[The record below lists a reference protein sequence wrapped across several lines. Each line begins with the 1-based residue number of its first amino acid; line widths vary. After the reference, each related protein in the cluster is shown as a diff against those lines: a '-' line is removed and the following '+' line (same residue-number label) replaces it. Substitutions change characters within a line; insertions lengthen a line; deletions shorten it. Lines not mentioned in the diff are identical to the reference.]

1 MYTAN
6 RKCTSAIK
14 LVQQNT
20 SLVGK
25 ASTEL
30 NAFKYNRELI
40 KQNAMYS
47 TQSSQVIAP
56 IKKLLVANRGEIAI
70 RVFRACTELNIKTVG
85 IYSEQDE
92 GQIHRIKADESYLI
106 GKGMAPVAA
115 YLNIPEIIKIA
126 KENGVDAIH
135 PGYGFL
141 SERGDFAKACA
152 ANGIRFIGPSP
163 DVMYKMGNKTEARKA
178 AISAGVRIMAGTE
191 QAIIDLKDARA
202 FVEEHELPVIFKA
215 AHGGGGR
222 GMRVV
227 KSLAEL
233 DESFVRATSE
243 AKAAFGNGEVFI
255 EKFIEKPRHIEV
267 QILGD
272 NHKNVSHLYE
282 RDCSVQRRHQKVL
295 EIAPAP
301 NLSTEARDLM
311 LNDAVKLAKHVGYQ
325 NAGTVEFLLD
335 SQGRHYFIEVNA
347 RLQVEHTVTE
357 EITGVDLVQ
366 SQIKVAEGHTLQDL
380 GLTQDKIKVNGSSI
394 QCRMTTE
401 DPAKDFQPD
410 NGRLEVYRSGEG
422 MGIRI
427 DAANAFTG
435 ANISPFYDSLLVKI
449 IAHAKDHPTACA
461 KMTRA
466 LKEFR
471 IRGVKTNIPYL
482 INVLENKKFID
493 YTNMNTSFI
502 EENPDLIQAL
512 RPSRN
517 RAQKLLNYLGNIM
530 VNGPLTE
537 LGTDLKP
544 AKITP
549 TVPEAFSTH
558 NVQDMD
564 NYQPPTGWRD
574 VYVSQGPQKFAKAIR
589 DHTKSTH
596 NLLLMDTTMR
606 DAHQSLLATRVRTH
620 DLKRIAPFVAHQFP
634 GLYSMEMW
642 GGATFDVAL
651 RFLHE
656 CPWER
661 LRELR
666 KLMPNIPFQM
676 LLRGA
681 NAVGYTNYPDNVVYE
696 FCKMSVDNG
705 MDIFRVFDS
714 LNYLP
719 NLRVGMDAVNKAGG
733 IVEAAISYTG
743 DVSDPARTKYNL
755 DYYVGLAD
763 ELVKSGTHILAIKD
777 MAGLLKPK
785 AVHMLIDAIR
795 QRHPDVPIHLHTH
808 DTAGTGVANYLAAA
822 EAGCDVVDVAV
833 DSMSGMTSQPSM
845 GAVVAALLNTPQ
857 NTGIDLTSV
866 FKYSSYWEETRT
878 LYAPFECTTT
888 MKSGNADVYQNEIPG
903 GQYTNLQFQAYSLGL
918 GSQFEE
924 VKKKYT
930 EANQIL
936 GDIIKVTP
944 SSKIVGDLAQFMVQN
959 KLSTKDVYEQAESL
973 SFPSSVV
980 EYMQGLIGQPPGGFP
995 EPLRS
1000 QIVKE
1005 KTKYEDRPGKAMEP
1019 LDFAKVKEDLIAK
1032 FGPIVE
1038 DCDVMSYVMF
1048 PKVLEEFL
1056 EFKTKFGPVD
1066 TLDTRVFFV
1075 GPNIA
1080 ESLDIPIEKGKH
1092 LHVKVLAIGDLKSN
1106 GEREVFFELNGQLRS
1121 LFVKDKSAE
1130 KDLKSHPKADMNV
1143 TGSVG
1148 APMPGNV
1155 LEIKVKVGDK
1165 VQKGDPLVVLS
1176 AMKMETVVKSPA
1188 SGVVKSIP
1196 IVNGQK
1202 LEGDDLLV
1210 SIE

>member
-6 RKCTSAIK
+6 RKCTSAFK

-20 SLVGK
+20 SLIGNK
-25 ASTEL
+25 SSSEL
-30 NAFKYNRELI
+30 NVYKHNRDMI
-40 KQNAMYS
+40 RQSARCNS
-47 TQSSQVIAP
+47 TSTVITP
-56 IKKLLVANRGEIAI
+56 IKKLMVANRGEIAI
-70 RVFRACTELNIKTVG
+70 RVFRACSELNIRTVAL
-85 IYSEQDE
+85 YSEQDE

-115 YLNIPEIIKIA
+115 YLNIPEIIRIA

-152 ANGIRFIGPSP
+152 QNGIKFIGPSP

-178 AISAGVRIMAGTE
+178 AIAAGVRIMAGTE
-191 QAIIDLKDARA
+191 QPIIDLKDARL

-227 KSLAEL
+227 QSLSEL
-233 DESFVRATSE
+233 DESFTRATSE
-243 AKAAFGNGEVFI
+243 AKSAFGNGEVFI
-255 EKFIEKPRHIEV
+255 EKYIEKPRHIEV

-272 NHKNVSHLYE
+272 HHKDVSHLFE

-301 NLSTEARDLM
+301 NLDSKVRDLM
-311 LNDAVKLAKHVGYQ
+311 TTDAIKLAQHVNYQ

-335 SQGRHYFIEVNA
+335 SKGKHYFIEVNA

-366 SQIKVAEGHTLQDL
+366 SQIKVAEGHSLKDL
-380 GLTQDKIKVNGSSI
+380 GLTQENIKMNGSAI

-401 DPAKDFQPD
+401 DPAKNFQPD
-410 NGRLEVYRSGEG
+410 NGRIEVYRSGEG

-435 ANISPFYDSLLVKI
+435 AQISPFYDSLLVKI
-449 IAHAKDHPTACA
+449 IAHAKDHPAACA

-482 INVLENKKFID
+482 INVLEHKEFID
-493 YTNMNTSFI
+493 YTGINTSFI
-502 EENPDLIQAL
+502 EENPAL
-512 RPSRN
+512 FNFKPSQN
-517 RAQKLLNYLGNIM
+517 RAQKLLNYLGHLM

-537 LGTDLKP
+537 LGTDLVP
-544 AKITP
+544 PKIVP
-549 TVPEAFSTH
+549 HVPEIVSSEESH
-558 NVQDMD
+558 NTK
-564 NYQPPTGWRD
+564 NYKPPTGWRD
-574 VYVSQGPQKFAKAIR
+574 IYVNDGAQRFAQAIR

-596 NLLLMDTTMR
+596 QMLLMDTTMR

-620 DLKRIAPFVAHQFP
+620 DLKRIAPFVANQFS

-666 KLMPNIPFQM
+666 KLVPNIPFQM

-681 NAVGYTNYPDNVVYE
+681 NAVGYTNYPDNVVYD
-696 FCKMSVDNG
+696 FCQMSVNNG

-719 NLRVGMDAVNKAGG
+719 NLQLGMDAVNRAGG
-733 IVEAAISYTG
+733 IVEGAISYTG
-743 DVSDPARTKYNL
+743 DVSDPTRTKYNL
-755 DYYVGLAD
+755 DYYIHLAD
-763 ELVKSGTHILAIKD
+763 ELVKRGVHILCIKD
-777 MAGLLKPK
+777 MAGLLKPQ
-785 AVHMLIDAIR
+785 AVRMLIDGIR
-795 QRHPDVPIHLHTH
+795 QRHPDLPIHLHTH

-857 NTGIDLTSV
+857 NTGIDLNSV
-866 FKYSSYWEETRT
+866 FKYSSYWEETRL
-878 LYAPFECTTT
+878 LYSPFECTTT
-888 MKSGNADVYQNEIPG
+888 MKTGNADVYLNEIPG
-903 GQYTNLQFQAYSLGL
+903 GQYTNLQFQAFSLGL

-959 KLSTKDVYEQAESL
+959 KLSPKEVISQAEEL

-995 EPLRS
+995 EPLRTHV
-1000 QIVKE
+1000 VKD
-1005 KTKYEDRPGKAMEP
+1005 KKRYNDRPGKEMAP
-1019 LDFAKVKEDLIAK
+1019 LDFEQVKADLIEK
-1032 FGPIVE
+1032 YGEIVT

-1048 PKVLEEFL
+1048 PKVLEDYL

-1075 GPNIA
+1075 GPSIA
-1080 ESLDIPIEKGKH
+1080 ESLDIPIEQGKN
-1092 LHVKVLAIGDLKSN
+1092 LHVKVLAIGDLKHN

-1130 KDLKSHPKADMNV
+1130 KDLKAHPKADSNLK
-1143 TGSVG
+1143 GSLG

-1155 LEIKVKVGDK
+1155 IEIKVKLGD
-1165 VQKGDPLVVLS
+1165 VVAKGDPLVVLS
-1176 AMKMETVVKSPA
+1176 AMKMETVVKSPCD
-1188 SGVVKSIP
+1188 GIVKQIP

-1210 SIE
+1210 TIE